1 MSPRDVHYVVQ
12 QQLRPLQ
19 TQNPYRDDFYFH
31 QHRLR
36 KVLEERKAQGGARAT
51 APQGLDTALTPVPKD
66 SRTRERTASF
76 AQENQA
82 KQDTRSKEWNEKFRV
97 LGHSAKRSAFTPKA
111 LLAIPSL
118 STASRK
124 EGEKGG
130 QKSKATSRAGEGGKP
145 FSSRVWRTRQLC
157 DKLAVLLLD
166 FQEVQ
171 HLAKVESQGQPGR
184 MNAELQRQLQGLFQQ
199 LLVAVGLEGPPSMTD
214 LLKSL
219 SSEMTLLMSV
229 GKGRRLLQRVLP
241 VLPLSE
247 RIKLLTQALQYV
259 CRTIPPTDGDSEA
272 ELLRDLALLASGD
285 NVDEASEDGGQSASA
300 NRGLPMEALLPC
312 VEAMIASAE
321 LEASAIPRASTTFR
335 DALGSEPRAKLAHA
349 VMQRGENLSAQ
360 IKDSADNAKDAEVA
374 MKWDANQQRF
384 LDLVM
389 QGL

>member
-1 MSPRDVHYVVQ
+1 MIH
-12 QQLRPLQ
+12 
-19 TQNPYRDDFYFH
+19 RDDFYFH

-66 SRTRERTASF
+66 SRTRERLVFARSERRASTTRLRDVSQDAVGRGTASF

-219 SSEMTLLMSV
+219 SSEVT
-229 GKGRRLLQRVLP
+229 
-241 VLPLSE
+241 
-247 RIKLLTQALQYV
+247 
-259 CRTIPPTDGDSEA
+259 
-272 ELLRDLALLASGD
+272 
-285 NVDEASEDGGQSASA
+285 
-300 NRGLPMEALLPC
+300 
-312 VEAMIASAE
+312 
-321 LEASAIPRASTTFR
+321 
-335 DALGSEPRAKLAHA
+335 
-349 VMQRGENLSAQ
+349 
-360 IKDSADNAKDAEVA
+360 
-374 MKWDANQQRF
+374 
-384 LDLVM
+384 
-389 QGL
+389 